1 MLRRALVA
9 ASIPCLIHT
18 HYLLVVQRT
27 SCAWRAV
34 YVLEH
39 TDNCLCRCA
48 LLAEALQQLVCANK
62 LCAQVC
68 MARCVLKRTK
78 VLLLDEATAAMDLQT
93 DALVQRTIR
102 RVFLDR
108 TTITIAHR
116 LDTIIYSD
124 KVLAMAG
131 GVLKVSDY

>member
-1 MLRRALVA
+1 
-9 ASIPCLIHT
+9 
-18 HYLLVVQRT
+18 
-27 SCAWRAV
+27 
-34 YVLEH
+34 
-39 TDNCLCRCA
+39 
-48 LLAEALQQLVCANK
+48 
-62 LCAQVC
+62 